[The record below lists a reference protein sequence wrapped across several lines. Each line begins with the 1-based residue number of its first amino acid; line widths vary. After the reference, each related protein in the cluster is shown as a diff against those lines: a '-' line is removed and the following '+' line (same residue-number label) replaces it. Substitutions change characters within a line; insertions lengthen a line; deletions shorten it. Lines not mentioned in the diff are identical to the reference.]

1 MLMSAFCVNSI
12 LQINLEMS
20 LIYMDIL
27 AYTISMYKK
36 ASGPLDTETILFI
49 LLLLID

>member
-36 ASGPLDTETILFI
+36 ASGPIRYRDYIIYFASFN
-49 LLLLID
+49 